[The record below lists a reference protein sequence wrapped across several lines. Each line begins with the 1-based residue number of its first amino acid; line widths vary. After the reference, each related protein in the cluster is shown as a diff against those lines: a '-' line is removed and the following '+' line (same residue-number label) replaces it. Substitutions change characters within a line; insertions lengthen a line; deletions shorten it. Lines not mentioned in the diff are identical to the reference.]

1 MTRAERPRAAYLDS
15 SALVKLVLVEPESD
29 ALATYL
35 ADEKPR
41 VISSILAAVEVPRAV
56 ERAEPDDAEAARAR
70 ASAVI
75 GETVL
80 MELTLELAQRA
91 AAISPREL
99 RAADAV
105 HVVSAASLG
114 PELSAFVAYNRRLL
128 TAARGAGLPVLS
140 PAA

>member
-1 MTRAERPRAAYLDS
+1 MQEVATVGVRELRQNLSRYLRRVEAGETLDVMSRGRRVARLAPPPDRADVIARLI
-15 SALVKLVLVEPESD
+15 
-29 ALATYL
+29 

-70 ASAVI
+70 ASAVV

-114 PELSAFVAYNRRLL
+114 PELSAF
-128 TAARGAGLPVLS
+128 
-140 PAA
+140 